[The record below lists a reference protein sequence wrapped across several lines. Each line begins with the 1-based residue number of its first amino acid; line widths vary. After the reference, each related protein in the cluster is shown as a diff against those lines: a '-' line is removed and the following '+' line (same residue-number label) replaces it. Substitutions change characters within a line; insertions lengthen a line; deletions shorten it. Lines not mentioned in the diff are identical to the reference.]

1 MQCAINCKSAKYI
14 CKTPVG
20 PEVEGNI
27 NGDLPIQCNDIGTTQ
42 IEMKMLWLL
51 SRGTMEGRTEE
62 ISTET
67 HGLTGSRIYSLTG
80 PGYTTKIG
88 DAPLKLGVYP

>member
-1 MQCAINCKSAKYI
+1 MKEILTVIFQSNAMTY
-14 CKTPVG
+14 
-20 PEVEGNI
+20 
-27 NGDLPIQCNDIGTTQ
+27 GTTQ

-51 SRGTMEGRTEE
+51 SRGTKGGRTEE

-80 PGYTTKIG
+80 PAYDHSKKKGIHMPGTFTKPYFFEKYGILE
-88 DAPLKLGVYP
+88 AVL

>member
-1 MQCAINCKSAKYI
+1 MKEILTVIFQSNAMTY
-14 CKTPVG
+14 G
-20 PEVEGNI
+20 M
-27 NGDLPIQCNDIGTTQ
+27 TQ

-51 SRGTMEGRTEE
+51 SRGTKGGRTEE

-80 PGYTTKIG
+80 SDGIDGDLKVSRKEKTKN
-88 DAPLKLGVYP
+88 

>member
-1 MQCAINCKSAKYI
+1 MKEILTVIFQSNAMTY
-14 CKTPVG
+14 
-20 PEVEGNI
+20 
-27 NGDLPIQCNDIGTTQ
+27 GTTQ

-51 SRGTMEGRTEE
+51 SRGTKGGRTEE

-80 PGYTTKIG
+80 PGDRWAIG
-88 DAPLKLGVYP
+88 TEAVMCVAM

>member
-1 MQCAINCKSAKYI
+1 MKEILTVIFQSNAMTY
-14 CKTPVG
+14 
-20 PEVEGNI
+20 
-27 NGDLPIQCNDIGTTQ
+27 GTTQ

-51 SRGTMEGRTEE
+51 SRGTKGGRTEE

-80 PGYTTKIG
+80 PDPNTDMLQAIT
-88 DAPLKLGVYP
+88 AHTLTE

>member
-1 MQCAINCKSAKYI
+1 MKEILTVIFQSNAMTY
-14 CKTPVG
+14 
-20 PEVEGNI
+20 
-27 NGDLPIQCNDIGTTQ
+27 GTTQ

-51 SRGTMEGRTEE
+51 SRGTKGGRTEE

-80 PGYTTKIG
+80 P
-88 DAPLKLGVYP
+88 DFEPLRGLFGQK

>member
-1 MQCAINCKSAKYI
+1 MTY
-14 CKTPVG
+14 
-20 PEVEGNI
+20 
-27 NGDLPIQCNDIGTTQ
+27 GTTQ

-51 SRGTMEGRTEE
+51 SRGTKGGRTEE

-80 PGYTTKIG
+80 PGHGTSDHMKFFFIDG
-88 DAPLKLGVYP
+88 F

>member
-1 MQCAINCKSAKYI
+1 MTY
-14 CKTPVG
+14 
-20 PEVEGNI
+20 
-27 NGDLPIQCNDIGTTQ
+27 GTTQ

-51 SRGTMEGRTEE
+51 SRGTKGGRTEE

-80 PGYTTKIG
+80 PDGGWVGGMCDYR
-88 DAPLKLGVYP
+88 VSSFSFS